1 MILALDPGETTGVC
15 IFKSPT
21 EFESREIKHNLVAI
35 GDLIKEVKPKII
47 VYERFVLYPA
57 FAKHLVWDEMYT
69 SQVIGVIK
77 YEGQKLGS
85 DLIAQSASDK
95 DYVVYPKII
104 SLVVITKKMLTDML
118 GFIVRNNLVFK

>member
-21 EFESREIKHNLVAI
+21 EFRSREIKLDLVAI

-95 DYVVYPKII
+95 DYVVYPKDHKFR
-104 SLVVITKKMLTDML
+104 SDHEKDAYGHAWFYTKSQSS
-118 GFIVRNNLVFK
+118 I